1 MKLVELSLCSV
12 LLNAQYNIWQLVGGN
27 TGLAQM
33 YFLSGKYLVFQAP
46 SHSEPCSLDLC
57 FSDYV
62 VTLLQFCLYPGS
74 DPVGHL
80 FATAKDVNKA
90 VESLVQVMTD
100 DEAE

>member
-1 MKLVELSLCSV
+1 MTVDS
-12 LLNAQYNIWQLVGGN
+12 
-27 TGLAQM
+27 
-33 YFLSGKYLVFQAP
+33 SGA
-46 SHSEPCSLDLC
+46 
-57 FSDYV
+57 
-62 VTLLQFCLYPGS
+62 

>member
-1 MKLVELSLCSV
+1 MLFV
-12 LLNAQYNIWQLVGGN
+12 LGA
-27 TGLAQM
+27 
-33 YFLSGKYLVFQAP
+33 
-46 SHSEPCSLDLC
+46 
-57 FSDYV
+57 
-62 VTLLQFCLYPGS
+62 